1 MWSLWCRGEFRS
13 PGPSP
18 RRFWRRRSDGE
29 PRAPALLDLA
39 EDRVETKQGC
49 LCTPDIAKEQGISVA
64 EAIRRCLDQ
73 QLDAAEPP
81 RTDRYAN
88 AARAIGQFH
97 DAHGASDLAES
108 HDAYLVLPSE

>member
-1 MWSLWCRGEFRS
+1 MIRTQIQLTESQA
-13 PGPSP
+13 
-18 RRFWRRRSDGE
+18 RRIR
-29 PRAPALLDLA
+29 
-39 EDRVETKQGC
+39 
-49 LCTPDIAKEQGISVA
+49 DIAKEQGISVA